1 MKKLFYLLM
10 LGVATFNACTK
21 EEKKDDW
28 TNKLTFGSGQN
39 TSNYFELTGEGTTF
53 STVPGT
59 VVFKLESKTAYDG
72 YSIKFVVLKDGTTH
86 GTYSFITNPKP
97 TGHLFLTGFT
107 FNLPGQYS
115 VSAYIVGASETL
127 VATGTFQMN

>member
-1 MKKLFYLLM
+1 MSAALCFLA
-10 LGVATFNACTK
+10 GCS
-21 EEKKDDW
+21 KDADKDEW

-39 TSNYFELTGEGTTF
+39 PSNLFELTGEGTTF

-72 YSIKFVVLKDGTTH
+72 YSVKFVVKKDGASYN
-86 GTYSFITNPKP
+86 TYTFSTNPKP

-107 FNLPGQYS
+107 FNLAGQYA
-115 VSAYIVGASETL
+115 VDAYLSGTSETL
-127 VATGTFQMN
+127 VATGTFQIQ